1 MDTNILLN
9 QTTNRDKVKILTIKA
24 QNMITKIVNLGNFGM
39 SRIIIVHKQISNNR
53 EEQNLLDIDNVDY
66 YVSHLLKIMK
76 RKIKNN
82 LNDQISSTD
91 YGRISVTIYL
101 SFLSFGPA
109 SNVPKLTH
117 YGVVQFHPRASAK
130 ATSRLWP
137 YL

>member
-24 QNMITKIVNLGNFGM
+24 QNMITKIVDLGNFGM
-39 SRIIIVHKQISNNR
+39 SRIIIVQKQKSNNW
-53 EEQNLLDIDNVDY
+53 EEQNLLDIDNFDY

-91 YGRISVTIYL
+91 YGRISVTIY
-101 SFLSFGPA
+101 
-109 SNVPKLTH
+109 K
-117 YGVVQFHPRASAK
+117 
-130 ATSRLWP
+130 
-137 YL
+137 

>member
-39 SRIIIVHKQISNNR
+39 SRIIIVQKQKSNNW
-53 EEQNLLDIDNVDY
+53 EEQNLLDIDNFDY

-91 YGRISVTIYL
+91 YGRISVTIY
-101 SFLSFGPA
+101 
-109 SNVPKLTH
+109 K
-117 YGVVQFHPRASAK
+117 
-130 ATSRLWP
+130 
-137 YL
+137 